1 MVIGL
6 TDQRNKVLIE
16 RYAMAM
22 NYAVEVVSPL
32 VVLVAVHIALGQ
44 SAATSPDPVTTNAST
59 VQMHQL
65 FDERYKWELEQFPE
79 MAMSRGD
86 YSHADRIADSSLS
99 AIQARHDKN
108 IEYLHRLSSVD
119 RDALPPDDVVNY
131 ELFALELQNAI
142 DGNRFRTFLA
152 PIGGRF
158 GPQQDIPQ
166 MAERVRFNSAE
177 DYSNYLKRL
186 EQTPKLVDDIIER
199 LKLGVQEK
207 RTPPQ
212 VTVMGVK
219 EQFAA
224 LLEGDGLKALA
235 EPFARMPQTIS
246 AEESKR
252 LKDRFDATSLPA
264 VREAL
269 AKLDSYF
276 EKDYLPNCR
285 QTIAAIDWPEG
296 ADYYNFQLRVM
307 TTTDLTAKEIHELGL
322 SEVQRIRA
330 EMMKVI
336 RSSDYMTSH
345 PEAAKQDDQ
354 ALFNAFVKYLR
365 TDPRFYYTSERDL
378 IQGYRDI
385 CKQVDAQLPKFFK
398 TLPRLP
404 YGVKEIPSFMAP
416 QQTTAYYQEGDIRN
430 AEPGYFM
437 ANTYKLSERPKY
449 EMITLAMH
457 ESVPGHHL
465 QIALAQELQNK
476 PEFRKDAWFTAFGEG
491 WALYSER
498 LAIEMGMINNPYDDF
513 GRLTYEMWRAC
524 RLVVDPGMHA
534 LGWSREKAVQF
545 MLDNTALSE
554 LNINNEI
561 DRYIAWPGQA
571 VAYKIGELKIR
582 GLREHAEQELGKKFD
597 IREFHDVVLGAG
609 TVPLDVLERRVTEWI
624 EATKK
629 AK

>member
-1 MVIGL
+1 
-6 TDQRNKVLIE
+6 
-16 RYAMAM
+16 MAM
-22 NYAVEVVSPL
+22 INTVEIVSPI
-32 VVLVAVHIALGQ
+32 VVLLA
-44 SAATSPDPVTTNAST
+44 
-59 VQMHQL
+59 VQMAFGQTPAIRPDADTANAASAQLHKL
-65 FDERYKWELEQFPE
+65 FDERYKWELDQYPE

-86 YSHADRIADSSLS
+86 YSHADRVTDNSL
-99 AIQARHDKN
+99 AGIQSRHDKN
-108 IEYLHRLSSVD
+108 IEFLHRLSSVD
-119 RDALPPDDVVNY
+119 RDALSPDDVVNY
-131 ELFALELQNAI
+131 ELFALELQNSI

-186 EQTPKLVDDIIER
+186 EQAPKVVDNVIER
-199 LKLGVQEK
+199 LKLGIAEK

-212 VTVMGVK
+212 VVVMGVK
-219 EQFAA
+219 DQFAA

-235 EPFARMPQTIS
+235 EPLTHLPATID
-246 AEESKR
+246 AEEAKK
-252 LKDRFDATSLPA
+252 LKSRFDSVSLPA
-264 VREAL
+264 AREAL
-269 AKLDSYF
+269 AKLDAYF

-296 ADYYNFQLRVM
+296 QDYYNYQLRVM
-307 TTTDLTAKEIHELGL
+307 TTTDLTANEIHELGL
-322 SEVQRIRA
+322 SEVKRIKA

-336 RSSDYMTSH
+336 RSSDYMKSH
-345 PEAAKQDDQ
+345 PEAEKQEDQ
-354 ALFNAFVKYLR
+354 ALFNSFVKYLR

-378 IQGYRDI
+378 VTGYRDI

-416 QQTTAYYQEGDIRN
+416 QQTTAYYQQGDIRN
-430 AEPGYFM
+430 AEPGFFM
-437 ANTYKLSERPKY
+437 VNTFKLNERPKY
-449 EMITLAMH
+449 EMITLSMH

-465 QIALAQELQNK
+465 QIALAQEMPNQ

-498 LAIEMGMINNPYDDF
+498 LAIEMGLINNPYDDF

-534 LGWSREKAVQF
+534 LGWSRERAVQF

-582 GLREHAEQELGKKFD
+582 ALREHADQELGKKFD

-609 TVPLDVLERRVTEWI
+609 TVPLSVLERRVGEWI
-624 EATKK
+624 EALKK
-629 AK
+629 SK